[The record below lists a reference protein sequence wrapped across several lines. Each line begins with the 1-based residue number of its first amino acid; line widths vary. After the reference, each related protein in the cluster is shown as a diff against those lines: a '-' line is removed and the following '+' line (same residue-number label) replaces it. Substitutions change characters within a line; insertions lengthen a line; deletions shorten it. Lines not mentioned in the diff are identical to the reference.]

1 MSFMSS
7 QVSGAKRRIYMDH
20 SAACPIDA
28 RVLQT
33 MTPYFVDSFGNPSSL
48 HMAGR
53 APRKALE
60 EARQKVANLINAKR
74 KEEIVFTSGATEASN
89 LGIKGVALRMK
100 SEGNHVITS
109 AIEHISVLNIMKYL
123 EKNGFEV
130 TYIPPT
136 NDGFVELAKLEQ
148 AIRKETILVSI
159 MYANNEIGTL
169 QPIDEIGRILEQK
182 DIFFHVDAVAAEGKV
197 PIDVQASKIDLL
209 TLSSNDLYG
218 PKGAGTLYIKDGTR
232 IEAVMQGG
240 GQEKGLRSG
249 SENMPAIVGFGAAA
263 EIAKNEMPSESPR
276 LKALR
281 DRLVK
286 GILGGIEESYLNGDP
301 TKRLPNNA
309 NFRFRYVEGESM
321 LLNLDMQGISVA
333 SSSPCTSKNLL
344 PSHVLLACQVPTE
357 EAQSAVQFTLGRSN
371 TQEEV
376 DYVVQILPDII
387 KKLRAMSPFSPKNIE
402 EMRSTAGHREEE
414 HDHGLE

>member
-1 MSFMSS
+1 MSS
-7 QVSGAKRRIYMDH
+7 QTTQARKRIYMDH
-20 SAACPIDA
+20 AAACPVDE
-28 RVLQT
+28 RVLQA
-33 MTPYFVDSFGNPSSL
+33 MTPFFVDSFGNPSSL

-60 EARQKVANLINAKR
+60 EARQKVATLVNAKR
-74 KEEIVFTSGATEASN
+74 KEEVIFTSGATEASN
-89 LGIKGVALRMK
+89 IGIKGVAMRMK
-100 SEGNHVITS
+100 GEGNHVVTTS
-109 AIEHISVLNIMKYL
+109 IEHISVLNIMKYL

-136 NDGFVELAKLEQ
+136 NDGFVDLAKLEQ
-148 AIRKETILVSI
+148 AIKKETVLVSV

-169 QPIDEIGRILEQK
+169 QPIDELGKLLEQK
-182 DIFFHVDAVAAEGKV
+182 DVYLHVDAVAAEGKV

-218 PKGAGTLYIKDGTR
+218 PKGVGALYIKDGTR
-232 IEAVMQGG
+232 MEAVTQGG

-249 SENMPAIVGFGAAA
+249 SENMPAIVGFGVAA
-263 EIAKNEMPSESPR
+263 ELARKEMASESPR
-276 LKALR
+276 LMALR
-281 DRLVK
+281 DRLIK
-286 GILGGIEESYLNGDP
+286 GILGEIEESYLNGHP
-301 TKRLPNNA
+301 TKRLPHNA

-344 PSHVLLACQVPTE
+344 PSHVLLACEVPTE

-371 TQEEV
+371 TSEEV
-376 DYVVQILPDII
+376 DFIVQILPDII

-402 EMRSTAGHREEE
+402 EMRSTAGHREEG
-414 HDHGLE
+414 HDHGAE

>member
-1 MSFMSS
+1 MTSS
-7 QVSGAKRRIYMDH
+7 QPAGARKRIYMDH
-20 SAACPIDA
+20 SAACPVDR
-28 RVLQT
+28 RVLQA
-33 MTPYFVDSFGNPSSL
+33 MTPFFDDSFGNPSSL

-53 APRKALE
+53 VPRKALE
-60 EARQKVANLINAKR
+60 EARQKVASLINAKR
-74 KEEIVFTSGATEASN
+74 KEEVIFTSGATEASN
-89 LGIKGVALRMK
+89 LGIKGVAMRMK

-130 TYIPPT
+130 TYVPPT
-136 NDGFVELAKLEQ
+136 SDGFVDLAKLEQ
-148 AIRKETILVSI
+148 AIRKETVLVSI

-169 QPIDEIGRILEQK
+169 QPIDEIGKLLEQK

-209 TLSSNDLYG
+209 SLSSNDLYG
-218 PKGAGTLYIKDGTR
+218 PKGAGALYVKDGTR
-232 IEAVMQGG
+232 IEPVSQGG
-240 GQEKGLRSG
+240 GQERGLRSG
-249 SENMPAIVGFGAAA
+249 SEDMPAIVGFGAAA
-263 EIAKNEMPSESPR
+263 EIAKAEMASESPR
-276 LKALR
+276 QMALR
-281 DRLVK
+281 DRLIK
-286 GILGGIEESYLNGDP
+286 GILGGIEESFLNGHP

-344 PSHVLLACQVPTE
+344 PSHVLLACEVPTE

-371 TQEEV
+371 TEEEV

-402 EMRSTAGHREEE
+402 EMRSTAGHREHEE
-414 HDHGLE
+414 HHGDE

>member
-1 MSFMSS
+1 MSS
-7 QVSGAKRRIYMDH
+7 QQSAAGARKRIYMDH
-20 SAACPIDA
+20 SAACPVDP
-28 RVLQT
+28 RVLKA
-33 MTPYFVDSFGNPSSL
+33 MTPFFDDTFGNPSSL

-60 EARQKVANLINAKR
+60 EARQKIASLINAKR
-74 KEEIVFTSGATEASN
+74 KEEVIFTSGATEASN
-89 LGIKGVALRMK
+89 LGIKGVAMRMK
-100 SEGNHVITS
+100 AEGNHVITS

-123 EKNGFEV
+123 EKTGFEV

-136 NDGFVELAKLEQ
+136 DDGFVDLTKLEQ
-148 AIRKETILVSI
+148 AIRKETVLVSI

-169 QPIDEIGRILEQK
+169 QPIDEIGKLLEQK

-197 PIDVQASKIDLL
+197 PIDVQTSKIDLL
-209 TLSSNDLYG
+209 TLSSNDIYG
-218 PKGAGTLYIKDGTR
+218 PKGAGALYVKDGTR
-232 IEAVMQGG
+232 IEPVSQGG
-240 GQEKGLRSG
+240 GQERGLRSG
-249 SENMPAIVGFGAAA
+249 SEDMPAIVGFGAAA
-263 EIAKNEMPSESPR
+263 EIAKAEMATESPR
-276 LKALR
+276 LMALR
-281 DRLVK
+281 DRLIK
-286 GILGGIEESYLNGDP
+286 GILGSIEESYLNGHP
-301 TKRLPNNA
+301 TKRLPSNA

-344 PSHVLLACQVPTE
+344 PSHVLLACEVPTE

-371 TQEEV
+371 TEEEV

-402 EMRSTAGHREEE
+402 EMRSTAGHREHEE
-414 HDHGLE
+414 HHGDE